1 MNELL
6 PEMSKKLSDQIR
18 NEINAV
24 ERRFEATI
32 TQKNQQISALETKVN
47 ALEAQNII
55 ALKGRIQD
63 IESTL
68 NTRVIFSVARKGH
81 LNNPPLGQMITYTD
95 VITNE
100 GQGMDPNT
108 GVFDVP
114 VSGIYSFSFSALTEK
129 NGKNGNNYILVEVF
143 NNNGYQFSINS
154 NPQDP
159 LQSYENL
166 SFSWLMSLTKDDKIY
181 LRMNSGGKKLH
192 VKDQFPVF
200 FNGLLLMAK

>member
-63 IESTL
+63 IEST
-68 NTRVIFSVARKGH
+68 AR
-81 LNNPPLGQMITYTD
+81 
-95 VITNE
+95 
-100 GQGMDPNT
+100 
-108 GVFDVP
+108 
-114 VSGIYSFSFSALTEK
+114 
-129 NGKNGNNYILVEVF
+129 
-143 NNNGYQFSINS
+143 
-154 NPQDP
+154 
-159 LQSYENL
+159 
-166 SFSWLMSLTKDDKIY
+166 
-181 LRMNSGGKKLH
+181 R
-192 VKDQFPVF
+192 
-200 FNGLLLMAK
+200 

>member
-81 LNNPPLGQMITYTD
+81 LNNPPLGQKITYTD

-114 VSGIYSFSFSALTEK
+114 VSGIYSFSFSALTENNGWNGNGIGVK
-129 NGKNGNNYILVEVF
+129 VFKNNGK
-143 NNNGYQFSINS
+143 QFTIHS

-159 LQSYENL
+159 HQNYENL

-181 LRMNSGGKKLH
+181 LRMNGEGKTLH
-192 VKDQFPVF
+192 VKDQFPVV
-200 FNGLLLMAK
+200 FNGYLLMAN